1 MLEEVHGLPCEIKD
15 LCLKEVYGWACETK
29 GLCLKKYMVGACEN
43 KGFVLEEV
51 CMVGKFGWGVL
62 VKVIKA
68 SAPGTL
74 CWLHRGTKEDEDF
87 ILTQIVEMI
96 IE

>member
-1 MLEEVHGLPCEIKD
+1 VLE
-15 LCLKEVYGWACETK
+15 EVYGWACETK
-29 GLCLKKYMVGACEN
+29 DLCLKKCMVGACEI

-51 CMVGKFGWGVL
+51 FMVGKFGWGVL

-74 CWLHRGTKEDEDF
+74 CWLHRGNKRR
-87 ILTQIVEMI
+87 
-96 IE
+96 

>member
-1 MLEEVHGLPCEIKD
+1 VLE
-15 LCLKEVYGWACETK
+15 EVYGWACETK
-29 GLCLKKYMVGACEN
+29 DLCLKKCMDRACEN

-51 CMVGKFGWGVL
+51 GMFGWGVL

-74 CWLHRGTKEDEDF
+74 CWLHRGNKRR
-87 ILTQIVEMI
+87 
-96 IE
+96 

>member
-1 MLEEVHGLPCEIKD
+1 
-15 LCLKEVYGWACETK
+15 VYGWACETK
-29 GLCLKKYMVGACEN
+29 DLCLKCMVGACED

-51 CMVGKFGWGVL
+51 CMVGKFGRGVL

-74 CWLHRGTKEDEDF
+74 VGCTEETKEDEDF
-87 ILTQIVEMI
+87 ILTQIVE
-96 IE
+96 